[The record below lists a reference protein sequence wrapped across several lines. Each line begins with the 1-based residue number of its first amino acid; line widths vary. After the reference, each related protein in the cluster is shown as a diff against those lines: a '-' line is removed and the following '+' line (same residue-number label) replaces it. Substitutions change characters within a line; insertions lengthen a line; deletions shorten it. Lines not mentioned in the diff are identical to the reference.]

1 MRRIAVLIAAFAAL
15 VPVTPVLAAP
25 GCGAGYDLLPINAT
39 IDRVDERIYT
49 PAEFDEIE
57 ALIASVD
64 ENGDGLLCSKQFVTN
79 QGRDKQWIGPEDG
92 DISNY
97 VVTQI
102 IDNKSNGHATE

>member
-1 MRRIAVLIAAFAAL
+1 MRRISVAIAVFAAL
-15 VPVTPVLAAP
+15 VFATPVLAVP
-25 GCGAGYDLLPINAT
+25 GCGAAYDLLSIEAT

-49 PAEFDEIE
+49 PTEFAEIE
-57 ALIASVD
+57 ALVASVD
-64 ENGDGLLCSKQFVTN
+64 ENGDNLLCSKQFGTN

-102 IDNKSNGHATE
+102 IDNKSNGHGT